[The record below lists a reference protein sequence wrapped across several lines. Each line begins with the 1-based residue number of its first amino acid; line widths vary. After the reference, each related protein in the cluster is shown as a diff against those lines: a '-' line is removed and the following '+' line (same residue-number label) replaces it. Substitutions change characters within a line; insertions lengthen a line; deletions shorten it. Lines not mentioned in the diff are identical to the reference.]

1 MNELQLLNTLK
12 WVVNNKDAEI
22 AQELGDAMK
31 KIFPNTGFAN
41 KINTALTAKAR
52 PTTQVSANKNYK
64 VLDLTG
70 IEKKKVEDVA
80 VVKELPQ
87 QNLVG
92 DTFDTFKT
100 MSDID
105 MQDHFGELKDLKAWA
120 KAQGLDVKKN
130 MILAKVAELIRN
142 AGTNTSEEE

>member
-100 MSDID
+100 TSDID
-105 MQDHFGELKDLKAWA
+105 SDLQNNRKCTNCFRSIYMLRTQRGHF
-120 KAQGLDVKKN
+120 
-130 MILAKVAELIRN
+130 LAFLCMLYHLQ
-142 AGTNTSEEE
+142 T